1 MFAGSFLVS
10 SVVGCSGTCAVVGT
24 NVLCLHLQTMVDAF
38 DCSHAVLRA
47 AYDISEG
54 NVERWLMMLQD
65 R

>member
-1 MFAGSFLVS
+1 
-10 SVVGCSGTCAVVGT
+10 
-24 NVLCLHLQTMVDAF
+24 MVDAF

-65 R
+65 RWDSLSAWCAGVVSGMFGHSYK

>member
-1 MFAGSFLVS
+1 MFLYVR
-10 SVVGCSGTCAVVGT
+10 
-24 NVLCLHLQTMVDAF
+24 VLLGLLMSCVLHLQTMVDAF